1 MKIIYINVFLV
12 WFGFIANALRLCAA
26 RPSNQVRIIP
36 TLELIYSLGV
46 VPFDLATLGQE
57 EESKE

>member
-1 MKIIYINVFLV
+1 MFPTWTFGLV
-12 WFGFIANALRLCAA
+12 WFGFIADALRLFAA
-26 RPSNQVRIIP
+26 KPSNQVRIIP

-46 VPFDLATLGQE
+46 APFNLATQGQE